1 MKTFRE
7 FILEAE
13 IKWNTGILKGSR
25 KSPAQT
31 SDQKRAN
38 IARTAKTNPSPS
50 IFARLK
56 RMDVGRTAANILA
69 KETDPAPQTTATR
82 MQKTGRMRQNTGRA
96 TFKDTPTS
104 SVGTESGIDRTGVH
118 DLRKGGRRIGSA
130 AAPDEVVSGRFG
142 TVPGGGGTRVSRSG
156 GIVGRKG

>member
-7 FILEAE
+7 FILEA
-13 IKWNTGILKGSR
+13 R
-25 KSPAQT
+25 K
-31 SDQKRAN
+31 
-38 IARTAKTNPSPS
+38 
-50 IFARLK
+50 
-56 RMDVGRTAANILA
+56 
-69 KETDPAPQTTATR
+69 KETDTIDWWGRGREKAFQKVAQLRPERNPQKMATAVKKIAQITKAIKDKDKKHEKSKPAPSTATR